1 MNGIYYKDK
10 LARNQGLP
18 YSYHIAY
25 LNGEKNMSTQTASTF
40 SATSSLRPAR
50 APRPQAPALT
60 AALLAAVTALAVLLA
75 DRYISVLTENYLMAA
90 WLIMWAVVFVAFVG
104 LRPAARRV
112 ALRLQAM
119 GNRYAAHLADQR
131 SQARFMDMAQRDPR
145 IMAELNGARSRA
157 SEQCKT
163 FEEALTPL
171 GMAGAVVTRTSVA
184 KPSAGMQARQRLS
197 NLYYI

>member
-1 MNGIYYKDK
+1 
-10 LARNQGLP
+10 
-18 YSYHIAY
+18 
-25 LNGEKNMSTQTASTF
+25 MSTQTASTL
-40 SATSSLRPAR
+40 STTSGLRPAR
-50 APRPQAPALT
+50 PLRPQAPALT
-60 AALLAAVTALAVLLA
+60 AALLAAVTALAVVLA
-75 DRYISVLTENYLMAA
+75 DRYISVLTENYLMVA

-112 ALRLQAM
+112 ALRLQAL

-157 SEQCKT
+157 SEQCNT

-171 GMAGAVVTRTSVA
+171 GMVGAVVKRTSVA